1 MIGDTRGSRAG
12 GGRCE
17 TKAVGRQAS
26 TGGRS
31 RCGSGAGTN
40 STIMNDFRYISV
52 DTPGVMAY
60 ELEVK
65 HSLAMEPG
73 KIGIKT
79 VNVKR

>member
-1 MIGDTRGSRAG
+1 
-12 GGRCE
+12 
-17 TKAVGRQAS
+17 
-26 TGGRS
+26 
-31 RCGSGAGTN
+31 
-40 STIMNDFRYISV
+40 MNDFRYISV